1 MIGSKQ
7 LPSLFHEVFSPMNY
21 EFTPIVNEAAS
32 FKFYPTAIGTFI
44 SFKKAMD
51 IINALHP
58 PDRKSERKVP

>member
-1 MIGSKQ
+1 
-7 LPSLFHEVFSPMNY
+7 MNY